1 MLEADHTSLEPA
13 GSPVPDPAAMWSE
26 RSVGNCAVAV
36 EEPQRMNLLGLLLAN
51 VMERAL
57 EDPRTQRKCAPLKGG
72 IQVRAGRME
81 VRIRFNEGRVEVLRA
96 SEDRPR
102 ASVSGDLSTLAD
114 VTLGGGVVRHY
125 LRRRLKVGGNLY
137 FLLRTLPLLR
147 VP

>member
-1 MLEADHTSLEPA
+1 MLEAERESPQSA
-13 GSPVPDPAAMWSE
+13 GSPVPDPAVMWSE

-57 EDPRTQRKCAPLKGG
+57 EDPKAQRKCVPLKGG
-72 IQVRAGRME
+72 VQVRAGRME
-81 VRIRFNEGRVEVLRA
+81 VRLKFNEGRVEVLRG
-96 SEDRPR
+96 SDDRPR
-102 ASVSGDLSTLAD
+102 ASVSGDLTTLAD

-137 FLLRTLPLLR
+137 FLLKTLPLLR